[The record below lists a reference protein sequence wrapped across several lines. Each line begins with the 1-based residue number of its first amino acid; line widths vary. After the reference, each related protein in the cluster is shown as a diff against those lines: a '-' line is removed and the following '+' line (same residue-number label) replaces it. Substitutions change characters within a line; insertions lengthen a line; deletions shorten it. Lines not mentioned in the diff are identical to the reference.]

1 MSASI
6 FPCPSRAA
14 HNLCGNVNTPRR
26 IFLGLFLLAGGA
38 WPSARAEA
46 TPPAPAPAPAS
57 ASPRTLSYGDAAALG
72 LVEGAT
78 EFLPVSSIGHTI
90 LATHALGLDV
100 QSPLLDHEGR
110 PIILFNGHGEKSIDY
125 LDPNGSGR
133 RHTLQLLDGPG
144 LPANAG
150 YLTLKDAV
158 DVYNV
163 MVQAGPIA
171 AILVLFWRR
180 VWSLLR
186 GVVGRDPPGL
196 LLLRNLVL
204 AFVPAGVL
212 GFLGNKWIHAHL
224 FSYQPVAAALVAGA
238 LVMLAA
244 ERWRKQKLA
253 GAAEPPGPELHEL
266 SWKQALLIGACQCA
280 SLWPGTSRSMTTIVG
295 GYLVGLRPAR
305 AAEFSFLLGLL
316 TLTTASGYEA
326 VGHLAEVRA
335 GLSMGP
341 LLLGVAVATLAALI
355 TVRWFV
361 GFLARHG
368 LEVFAWYRI
377 ALAAAVFWVMK
388 G

>member
-1 MSASI
+1 
-6 FPCPSRAA
+6 
-14 HNLCGNVNTPRR
+14 VNTFRR
-26 IFLGLFLLAGGA
+26 IFPGLILLAWGVGL
-38 WPSARAEA
+38 SARADTA
-46 TPPAPAPAPAS
+46 APPAAAPAVANS
-57 ASPRTLSYGDAAALG
+57 RTLTYSDAAILG

-90 LATHALGLDV
+90 LASHALGLD
-100 QSPLLDHEGR
+100 QQIPLRDHTGQ
-110 PIILFNGHGEKSIDY
+110 PIILLNGHGEKSVDY
-125 LDPNGSGR
+125 EEPPGSGQ
-133 RHTLQLLDGPG
+133 HHILQMVDGPG
-144 LPANAG
+144 VPAGAG
-150 YLTLKDAV
+150 FLTLKDSV

-186 GVVGRDPPGL
+186 GAVGRDPQGRL
-196 LLLRNLVL
+196 VLRNLVL
-204 AFVPAGVL
+204 AFIPAGTL

-224 FSYQPVAAALVAGA
+224 FSYQPVASALVAGA

-244 ERWRKQKLA
+244 ELWRKQDSASLA
-253 GAAEPPGPELHEL
+253 ESPGPELHEL
-266 SWKQALLIGACQCA
+266 TCRQALLIGLCQCA

-316 TLTTASGYEA
+316 TLTSASGYEA
-326 VGHLAEVRA
+326 VKHLDELRA
-335 GLSMGP
+335 GLPVGP
-341 LLLGVAVATLAALI
+341 LLLGVVVATFAAVI

-361 GFLARHG
+361 GWIARYG
-368 LEVFAWYRI
+368 LSAFAWYRI
-377 ALAAAVFWVMK
+377 ALAAVVFWVMK

>member
-1 MSASI
+1 M
-6 FPCPSRAA
+6 
-14 HNLCGNVNTPRR
+14 NTLRR
-26 IFLGLFLLAGGA
+26 IFFGLLLLALA
-38 WPSARAEA
+38 FARSAYAENSA
-46 TPPAPAPAPAS
+46 SSTLVAS
-57 ASPRTLSYGDAAALG
+57 AGPDTSNMHASATSVVVLSPLTYTDAAVLG

-90 LATHALGLDV
+90 LATHALGLDR
-100 QSPLLDHEGR
+100 QMPLLDRTGQ

-125 LDPNGSGR
+125 EDPPGSGQ
-133 RHTLQLLDGPG
+133 HHVLQWVDNPG
-144 LPANAG
+144 NSANAG
-150 YLTLKDAV
+150 FLTLKDAV

-171 AILVLFWRR
+171 AILLLYWRR
-180 VWSLLR
+180 GWSLLR
-186 GVVGRDPPGL
+186 GVAGRDPQGL

-204 AFVPAGVL
+204 AFLPAATL
-212 GFLGNKWIHAHL
+212 GFVGGKWIHAHL

-244 ERWRKQKLA
+244 EHWCKKKSV
-253 GAAEPPGPELHEL
+253 GIAEQAGPELHEL
-266 SWKQALLIGACQCA
+266 SCRQALLIGACQCA

-316 TLTTASGYEA
+316 TLTAASGYEA
-326 VGHLAEVRA
+326 VGHLAELRA
-335 GLSMGP
+335 GLPMGP
-341 LLLGVAVATLAALI
+341 LVLGIVVATLAALI

-361 GFLARHG
+361 GWIAQRG
-368 LEVFAWYRI
+368 LEVFAWYRL

>member
-1 MSASI
+1 M
-6 FPCPSRAA
+6 
-14 HNLCGNVNTPRR
+14 H
-26 IFLGLFLLAGGA
+26 
-38 WPSARAEA
+38 
-46 TPPAPAPAPAS
+46 AS
-57 ASPRTLSYGDAAALG
+57 ATSVVVLSPLTYTDAAVLG
-72 LVEGAT
+72 LVEGTT

-90 LATHALGLDV
+90 LATHALGLDR
-100 QSPLLDHEGR
+100 QMPLRDSNGQ
-110 PIILFNGHGEKSIDY
+110 PIILLNGHGEKSIDY
-125 LDPNGSGR
+125 EDPIGSGQ
-133 RHTLQLLDGPG
+133 HHVLQWVDNPG
-144 LPANAG
+144 SSANAG
-150 YLTLKDAV
+150 FLTLKDAV

-171 AILVLFWRR
+171 AILVLYWRR

-186 GVVGRDPPGL
+186 GVAGSDPQGL

-204 AFVPAGVL
+204 AFLPAAAL
-212 GFLGNKWIHAHL
+212 GFVGGKWIHAHL

-244 ERWRKQKLA
+244 ERWRRKKTVGVTETL
-253 GAAEPPGPELHEL
+253 GPELHEL
-266 SWKQALLIGACQCA
+266 SWRQALLIGACQCA

-316 TLTTASGYEA
+316 TLTAASGYEA
-326 VGHLAEVRA
+326 VGHLAELRA
-335 GLSMGP
+335 GLPMGP
-341 LLLGVAVATLAALI
+341 LVLGIVVATLAALI

-361 GFLARHG
+361 SWIAQRG
-368 LEVFAWYRI
+368 LEVFAWYRL

>member
-1 MSASI
+1 M
-6 FPCPSRAA
+6 
-14 HNLCGNVNTPRR
+14 NTLRR
-26 IFLGLFLLAGGA
+26 IFFGLLLLALATGR
-38 WPSARAEA
+38 SARAA
-46 TPPAPAPAPAS
+46 DAPPPAASSSPNTATYQVESANVTDDTVVAPAS
-57 ASPRTLSYGDAAALG
+57 PLTYADAAVLG
-72 LVEGAT
+72 LVEGTT

-90 LATHALGLDV
+90 LATHALGLDR
-100 QSPLLDHEGR
+100 QMSLRDAQGK

-125 LDPNGSGR
+125 EDPIGSGQ
-133 RHTLQLLDGPG
+133 HHVLQWVDPPG
-144 LPANAG
+144 ATTQAG
-150 YLTLKDAV
+150 FLTLKDAV

-171 AILVLFWRR
+171 AILLLYWRR

-186 GVVGRDPPGL
+186 GVAGRDPQGL

-204 AFVPAGVL
+204 AFLPAATL
-212 GFLGNKWIHAHL
+212 GFVGGKWIHAHL

-244 ERWRKQKLA
+244 ERWRRKKSV
-253 GAAEPPGPELHEL
+253 GIAEKPGPELHEL

-316 TLTTASGYEA
+316 TLTAASGYEA
-326 VGHLAEVRA
+326 VGHLAELRA
-335 GLSMGP
+335 GLPMGP
-341 LLLGVAVATLAALI
+341 LVLGIVVATIAALI

-361 GFLARHG
+361 GWIAQRG
-368 LEVFAWYRI
+368 LEVFAWYRL
-377 ALAAAVFWVMK
+377 ALAAVVFWVMK